1 MIGFV
6 VAMEKEAEHFLKE
19 AEIKISQEIAQ
30 KKVYNGVFNGKD
42 FVLIVGGI
50 GKVNAGMATQILI
63 DRFAVDVIINF
74 GTAGGKDPK
83 TQKVGD
89 VALIDKVCQYDFD
102 LSEIDNVNVGYM
114 QDFGCT
120 YFESSYKKYNGNAFV
135 LSTVASA
142 DRFTFNKIEMEKV
155 KTLAATVTDME
166 IGAIGQVA
174 YANGIDFYGLKLLTD
189 VEGGSEESI
198 FMQYK
203 NNVYSIC
210 KKIPEAIAELLEN
223 I

>member
-19 AEIKISQEIAQ
+19 AEVKAITEIAK
-30 KKVYNGVFNGKD
+30 KKVYQGVFKGKE

-63 DRFAVDVIINF
+63 DKYNIEMIINF

-83 TQKVGD
+83 TQRVGD
-89 VALIDKVCQYDFD
+89 VALIDKVSQYDFD
-102 LSEIDNVNVGYM
+102 LSELDDVSVGYM
-114 QDFGCT
+114 QDYDCI
-120 YFESSYKKYNGNAFV
+120 YFESAYKKYKGGAFV
-135 LSTVASA
+135 VSSVSSA
-142 DRFTFNKIEMEKV
+142 DRFTFIKSEMEKFYLLGASV
-155 KTLAATVTDME
+155 VDME

-174 YANGIDFYGLKLLTD
+174 YSNGIDFYGLKLLTD
-189 VEGGSEESI
+189 VEGSGEESI

-203 NNVYSIC
+203 NNVYDVC
-210 KKIPEAIAELLEN
+210 RKIPEAIAELIEN